1 MILINDLGISLSLQY
16 MGTSVE
22 ECKRFIS
29 YMISIRAMKKP
40 TGPEWIVPKSYLEEV
55 QSKFNYTIQENP
67 WDNMGKDMK
76 LSPYPYQKEAIHY
89 AINNPN
95 SLLILPTG
103 SGKSAIGVGIV
114 SEYNSEN
121 PIIIC
126 TKTSLK
132 FNWLQEIN
140 KFSDIPA
147 KIIDTPSKA
156 GKRFNEQFE
165 DCKIYIL
172 NYETLKNDQVYEQLR
187 AHNVCGIIM
196 DEQQYINNHRSQR
209 SKAAYKLNDL
219 ELKIGLT
226 ATPITNNPL
235 NLFGIFNMIDPDI
248 FKSYSKFSNRYV
260 IWKFKRPVKAK
271 NVSEMLDKVRPY
283 IFKKDES
290 DILGQLP
297 ELNVLPPVMCPM
309 TPNMIE
315 INDIINS
322 NLKELN
328 DIIMKLDRQGVPET
342 DERWIKAQA
351 NLQAYQTYAQEL
363 ADDITLLSGTDNMFT
378 KDFNI
383 YDTTNPKLE
392 TLLEIMEPILE
403 SENKICIF
411 TRYERMQ
418 NKIIYAIKQ
427 RFNIECACV
436 NGSMSAEERFHQ
448 AVTLFN
454 DGDLQ
459 VIVAT
464 DAMKEGIS
472 LNKCKYLIE
481 YEPANSY
488 ADQTQRRGRVKRA
501 NSVSRIS
508 YIYQLITEDSWD
520 NIALKSIN
528 KKKGYDDSLKNL

>member
-1 MILINDLGISLSLQY
+1 MILINDLGISLSLKY
-16 MGTSVE
+16 IGDSIE

-29 YMISIRAMKKP
+29 YMISIHALKKFK
-40 TGPEWIVPKSYLEEV
+40 GPEWIVPKSYLEEV
-55 QSKFNYTIQENP
+55 QEKFDYELQSNP
-67 WDNMGKDMK
+67 WDNMGKEMK

-89 AINNPN
+89 AISNLN

-114 SEYNSEN
+114 SEYNSED

-132 FNWLQEIN
+132 YNWLQEVS

-156 GKRFNEQFE
+156 GKRFDEQFE

-172 NYETLKNDQVYEQLR
+172 NYETLKNDKVYEKLR
-187 AHNVCGIIM
+187 EHNVCGIIM
-196 DEQQYINNHRSQR
+196 DEMQYVNNHKSKR
-209 SKAAYKLNDL
+209 SKATYQFNDL
-219 ELKIGLT
+219 DLKIGLT

-235 NLFGIFNMIDPDI
+235 NLYGIFNMIEPEV
-248 FKSYSKFSNRYV
+248 FQSYSKFSNRYI

-271 NVSEMLDKVRPY
+271 NVDEMLDKVRPY
-283 IFKKDES
+283 IFKKDEE
-290 DILGQLP
+290 DIVGQLP
-297 ELNVLPPVMCPM
+297 ELNILPPVMCRM
-309 TPNMIE
+309 TDNMIE
-315 INDIINS
+315 INNIIND

-328 DIIMKLDRQGVPET
+328 DILFKLDKEGVLET
-342 DERWIKAQA
+342 DERWIRAQA

-363 ADDITLLSGTDNMFT
+363 ADDITLIEGNNQFT

-392 TLLEIMEPILE
+392 KLLEIIEPILE
-403 SENKICIF
+403 SENKVCIF

-427 RFNIECACV
+427 HYGIDSACV
-436 NGSMSAEERFHQ
+436 NGSMSAEERYNQ
-448 AVTLFN
+448 AVVKFN
-454 DGDLQ
+454 DGNVNVL
-459 VIVAT
+459 VAT